1 MTALLIVFPC
11 VAAAAPGDILFS
23 DDFEDGTLAPWT
35 TTNPV
40 ISGVSNNAGWAGS
53 GVFGAYTS
61 NLAVTVT
68 SPGFNAAVPAARLR
82 LWVRRGADSFSE
94 DTDANEDF
102 ALEYRRSNGTWGL
115 LNLYLGSG
123 TNGQV
128 YNDSFTLPADARHGN
143 LAIRMRQT
151 GGSGP
156 TYDFWHFDN
165 IIVDELAPAGPLA
178 VGSCDDFENGLV
190 ANWTVNATSGF
201 AGINSATSSSPSNS
215 MFVNGGVVNVQSVTI
230 DTTDPSFTNISMW
243 IRRGSDAFSEDPDNG
258 ENLVVEYQNNVG
270 TWVSLETFNGN
281 GQAGQIFLRT
291 YTLPANGLH
300 PNLRIR
306 FRMTGGSG
314 SAWDFWHVDDVCFN
328 QSPIPIL
335 NLVKTSSLFSDPVN
349 GTTSPKAIPGAF
361 VDYTVT
367 LSNQGIGQV
376 DSGTVEITDPVP
388 ANTSLFVDTGSGAPI
403 VFVDG
408 TPSSGLTYNYVTDLR
423 FSNNAGGAAP
433 FNYTPVPD
441 AQGFDPLV
449 TGFQIVFGG
458 AMNGSS
464 GAGDPS
470 FNIVFRVRI
479 E

>member
-1 MTALLIVFPC
+1 M
-11 VAAAAPGDILFS
+11 
-23 DDFEDGTLAPWT
+23 
-35 TTNPV
+35 
-40 ISGVSNNAGWAGS
+40 
-53 GVFGAYTS
+53 
-61 NLAVTVT
+61 
-68 SPGFNAAVPAARLR
+68 
-82 LWVRRGADSFSE
+82 
-94 DTDANEDF
+94 
-102 ALEYRRSNGTWGL
+102 
-115 LNLYLGSG
+115 
-123 TNGQV
+123 
-128 YNDSFTLPADARHGN
+128 
-143 LAIRMRQT
+143 
-151 GGSGP
+151 
-156 TYDFWHFDN
+156 
-165 IIVDELAPAGPLA
+165 
-178 VGSCDDFENGLV
+178 
-190 ANWTVNATSGF
+190 
-201 AGINSATSSSPSNS
+201 
-215 MFVNGGVVNVQSVTI
+215 
-230 DTTDPSFTNISMW
+230 
-243 IRRGSDAFSEDPDNG
+243 
-258 ENLVVEYQNNVG
+258 
-270 TWVSLETFNGN
+270 
-281 GQAGQIFLRT
+281 
-291 YTLPANGLH
+291 
-300 PNLRIR
+300 
-306 FRMTGGSG
+306 
-314 SAWDFWHVDDVCFN
+314 
-328 QSPIPIL
+328 
-335 NLVKTSSLFSDPVN
+335 KTSSLFSDPVN